1 MKKFVFLAV
10 ALCLVAAPAVFADNY
25 VVLFK
30 GEGVPAGFAAT
41 VAALGGTVTSSHAA
55 GIASVSGLDAAG
67 AAALAKDNSVADVQ
81 PDAILSLPAE
91 GVMSADQAYIGDVS
105 ASSPTNPAGAFFFAR
120 QWDYRAIGA
129 NIGWAAGR
137 LGSPNVTVAI
147 LDTGIDYTHAD
158 LAGRVDLSRSV
169 SFIPSDDALVAA
181 FFPTRNPVTD
191 LHFHGTHVAATVSS
205 NALAAA
211 GMTSR
216 VTLIGVK
223 VLDVTGSGPFSAIF
237 NGILWA
243 ADHGAD
249 VANMSLGTDFPKAHN
264 GSFLGFYN
272 RIFNYANRKGTLVVV
287 AAGNDSIDLDHD
299 GNNFNANC
307 NAPNV
312 VCVAATGPTASAGVN
327 GPWANVD
334 APSFYTNFGRSAI
347 SVAAPGGNI
356 GNNGAGTG
364 GFVWEACSRTSL
376 QVPVCQTG
384 TFVLGV
390 IGTSQA
396 TPHVSGLAALLVEQV
411 GHGNPSQVKARLQQ
425 SADDLGATG
434 TDPFYG
440 KGRINVPRAEGLQ

>member
-10 ALCLVAAPAVFADNY
+10 ALCLVAAPAVFADNC

-41 VAALGGTVTSSHAA
+41 VAALGGTLTSSHAA

-67 AAALAKDNSVADVQ
+67 AAALAKDNSVADVE

-272 RIFNYANRKGTLVVV
+272 RIFNYANRKGMLIVV

-299 GNNFNANC
+299 GNNFNAIC

-356 GNNGAGTG
+356 GNHGAGTG

-440 KGRINVPRAEGLQ
+440 KG

>member
-1 MKKFVFLAV
+1 
-10 ALCLVAAPAVFADNY
+10 
-25 VVLFK
+25 
-30 GEGVPAGFAAT
+30 
-41 VAALGGTVTSSHAA
+41 
-55 GIASVSGLDAAG
+55 
-67 AAALAKDNSVADVQ
+67 
-81 PDAILSLPAE
+81 
-91 GVMSADQAYIGDVS
+91 
-105 ASSPTNPAGAFFFAR
+105 
-120 QWDYRAIGA
+120 
-129 NIGWAAGR
+129 
-137 LGSPNVTVAI
+137 
-147 LDTGIDYTHAD
+147 
-158 LAGRVDLSRSV
+158 
-169 SFIPSDDALVAA
+169 
-181 FFPTRNPVTD
+181 
-191 LHFHGTHVAATVSS
+191 
-205 NALAAA
+205 
-211 GMTSR
+211 
-216 VTLIGVK
+216 VK
-223 VLDVTGSGPFSAIF
+223 VLNVNGSGPFSAIF

>member
-1 MKKFVFLAV
+1 MKKFAFFAVVFCLAS
-10 ALCLVAAPAVFADNY
+10 ATAVFADDY

-30 GEGVPAGFAAT
+30 GEGVPAGFADR

-55 GIASVSGLDAAG
+55 GIAAVSGLDAAG
-67 AAALAKDNSVADVQ
+67 ATALAGDTSVADVQ

-91 GVMSADQAYIGDVS
+91 SAAAAEQAYVDDASV
-105 ASSPTNPAGAFFFAR
+105 SSPSNPAGAFFFAR

-137 LGSPNVTVAI
+137 LGSPGVTVAI
-147 LDTGIDYTHAD
+147 LDTGIDYLHLD
-158 LAGRVDLSRSV
+158 LRGRVDLSRSK
-169 SFIPSDDALVAA
+169 SFIPSDDAVVAA
-181 FFPTRNPVTD
+181 LFPTRNPITD

-205 NALAAA
+205 NARAAA
-211 GMTSR
+211 GMTSG

-223 VLDVTGSGPFSAIF
+223 VLNRFGSGPFSAIF
-237 NGILWA
+237 NGMLWA

-249 VANMSLGTDFPKAHN
+249 VINMSLGTDFPKAHN

-272 RIFNYANRKGTLVVV
+272 RIFNFVNRKGTLVVV

-312 VCVAATGPTASAGVN
+312 VCVSATGPTASAGVN
-327 GPWANVD
+327 GPWTNVD
-334 APSFYTNFGRSAI
+334 APAFYTNSGRSAI

-356 GNNGAGTG
+356 GPGGTG
-364 GFVWEACSRTSL
+364 GFVWEACSTSSL
-376 QVPVCQTG
+376 AIPICRTG
-384 TFVLGV
+384 TFIVGV
-390 IGTSQA
+390 IGTSMA
-396 TPHVSGLAALLVEQV
+396 SPHAAGLAALIVEQV
-411 GHGNPSQVKARLQQ
+411 GHGNPSQVRALLQQ
-425 SADDLGATG
+425 SADDLGQIG

-440 KGRINVPRAEGLQ
+440 KGRIDVPRAEGLQ